1 MLSPRCWF
9 PFPGAVK
16 TDGLAAQW
24 GENIGNATENMWAH
38 ASWWFPNHDDRAPRG
53 RPGIHKGD
61 RCLDSRY
68 IRGAIRTQVVEVRV
82 WPQAF
87 LTLCPWTHYHIYKT
101 EIIIAPALQGTL
113 CMPHSWNNSV
123 IITTATDSLSLKA
136 TGINAMN
143 TNPCSQGGR
152 GCCSLEVGWGGG
164 ESLGNV
170 ALGVKPGQS
179 SRLGSEGICWCQSS
193 LCWGAGME
201 KQILREQELASEDRS
216 VLSGRGTWK
225 KRRGRGRHRVG
236 GRLAKSVRGGGCSAD
251 LTGSSWRSELTLCP
265 NSPTSPPAPEMWV
278 VQGLCWGRCYLCEPE
293 PDRKLRERQWSGKH
307 LLHSLVLQPTKL
319 MRRRRWGPRPSHL
332 PTPHPRASLIRMTG
346 LQLRSQK
353 PGLEVQLR
361 GQWASGLGR
370 TLHLSR
376 PGHGHAHPPPEGGT
390 ALRQQLHLGRAT
402 RHC

>member
-1 MLSPRCWF
+1 
-9 PFPGAVK
+9 
-16 TDGLAAQW
+16 
-24 GENIGNATENMWAH
+24 MWAH
-38 ASWWFPNHDDRAPRG
+38 ASRWFPNHDDRAPRG

-61 RCLDSRY
+61 HCLDSRY

-82 WPQAF
+82 WLQAF

-113 CMPHSWNNSV
+113 CMPRSWNNSV
-123 IITTATDSLSLKA
+123 IITTATDSLCLKA
-136 TGINAMN
+136 TGVNAMN
-143 TNPCSQGGR
+143 TNPCSQGRKG
-152 GCCSLEVGWGGG
+152 LLLPGGG
-164 ESLGNV
+164 VGAASLGNV

-201 KQILREQELASEDRS
+201 RQILREQELASEDRS
-216 VLSGRGTWK
+216 VLSGQGTWK
-225 KRRGRGRHRVG
+225 KRGGRGRHRVG

-265 NSPTSPPAPEMWV
+265 NSPTSPAPPEMWV

-293 PDRKLRERQWSGKH
+293 PDRKLRKRQWSGKH

-332 PTPHPRASLIRMTG
+332 PIPASQGQSDQDDRTA
-346 LQLRSQK
+346 SQK
-353 PGLEVQLR
+353 SEDLDWR
-361 GQWASGLGR
+361 SSYMASEPLALDTPFTSLDLG
-370 TLHLSR
+370 TAMHT
-376 PGHGHAHPPPEGGT
+376 HPPEGGT
-390 ALRQQLHLGRAT
+390 ALRQQLHLGRAM